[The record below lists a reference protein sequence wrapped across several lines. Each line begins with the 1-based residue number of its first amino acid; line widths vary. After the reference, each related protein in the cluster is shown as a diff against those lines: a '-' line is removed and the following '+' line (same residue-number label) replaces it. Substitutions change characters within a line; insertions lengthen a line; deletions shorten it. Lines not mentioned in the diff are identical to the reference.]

1 MTVGELWAVV
11 DTHSVGKAGEPDLTS
26 DPAAKE
32 LAVIEVSLM
41 ATAASQQTL
50 GELSGRG

>member
-11 DTHSVGKAGEPDLTS
+11 DTHSAGSAGEPDLTS

-32 LAVIEVSLM
+32 LAAIELSLM
-41 ATAASQQTL
+41 ATTTSMQTL
-50 GELSGRG
+50 GELCVRR